1 MVLFLVGCGFAVLG
15 GVIALLVNGSK
26 PARWIAT
33 IGVWIGCGLAS
44 IPVISALG
52 DQAPHPVQWAWSMP
66 GGSLSFALDG
76 LSAFFCLPILL
87 VSPLAALYGVGYL
100 AGHARSL
107 KAVLFFYNVLV
118 ASMLMLVATRNGLL
132 FLVVWEIMAISSFFL
147 VIFDDEHAHVRR
159 AGWTY
164 LVATHIGTAALL
176 AMFALLGA
184 GADSLDFTA
193 LAAMG
198 RSLTMA
204 TVLFALAV
212 IGFGSKAGFFALHV
226 WLPQAHPAAPSHVS
240 ALMSGVMIKT
250 GIYGLLRVLTLLG
263 APSAGWGWTL
273 VIVGLSSGILGV
285 AFALAQH
292 DIKRLLAYHS
302 VENIGIITLGL
313 GAGVLGLSWGQ
324 PVLIMLGFGGG
335 ILHVLNHAVFKS
347 LLFFGA
353 GAVAHST
360 GLRDID
366 HLGGLL
372 KRMRWTGL
380 TFLVASAAICGLPP
394 FNGFV
399 SEFLIYVAAFSGL
412 HAATPGTVVL
422 AIGILT
428 GLALIGGLAAACF
441 AKAFGMVFLGEPR
454 SDHAGG
460 AHEVG
465 PTMRW
470 PMMALAVACL
480 AIGLLAPLAVRG
492 VLPAVAVVAGG
503 DPGALLEA
511 AGGAI
516 RGLTGVVYISVTLL
530 LVTGGL
536 LLFRRLLPRGKQQ
549 TETGTW
555 DCGYARPTP
564 RMQYTASSF
573 AQPLVDLFRTLLGTR
588 KRGMAVRGFFPARAT
603 FETDTPDAAQERLFA
618 PLFQSIDRLVA
629 PIRRMQHGRV
639 HEYLLYIAATLVL
652 LLLFWKAGTR

>member
-1 MVLFLVGCGFAVLG
+1 MVLFLVGCGFAVLS
-15 GVIALLVNGSK
+15 GVAALLVKGPK
-26 PARWIAT
+26 PARWLAAT
-33 IGVWIGCGLAS
+33 GVWIGCGLAS

-52 DQAPHPVQWAWSMP
+52 GQAPQPLQWAWSMP

-76 LSAFFCLPILL
+76 LSAFFCLPILF

-100 AGHARSL
+100 AGHTRSL

-118 ASMLMLVATRNGLL
+118 ASMLLLVATRNGLL

-184 GADSLDFTA
+184 GADSLDFGV
-193 LAAMG
+193 LAAVG
-198 RSLTMA
+198 RSPTMA

-212 IGFGSKAGFFALHV
+212 IGFGSKAGFFPLHV

-263 APSAGWGWTL
+263 APSAGWGWAL
-273 VIVGLSSGILGV
+273 VVVGLMSGLLGI
-285 AFALAQH
+285 AFALAQN
-292 DIKRLLAYHS
+292 DIKRLLAYSS

-313 GAGVLGLSWGQ
+313 GVGILGMSWEQ
-324 PVLIMLGFGGG
+324 PALVVLGFGGG
-335 ILHVLNHAVFKS
+335 LLHVLNHAMFKS
-347 LLFFGA
+347 LLFLGA
-353 GAVAHST
+353 GAVVHGT
-360 GLRDID
+360 GIRDID
-366 HLGGLL
+366 RLGGLM

-380 TFLVASAAICGLPP
+380 AFLVAAAAICGLPP

-399 SEFLIYVAAFSGL
+399 SEFLIYIAAFHGVR
-412 HAATPGTVVL
+412 AASPETVVL
-422 AIGILT
+422 AICILT

-460 AHEVG
+460 AHEAG
-465 PTMRW
+465 AAMRW
-470 PMMALAVACL
+470 PMAALAVACV
-480 AIGLLAPLAVRG
+480 AIGLLAPGAVRG

-503 DPGALLEA
+503 DPKAMLGPA
-511 AGGAI
+511 AGAI
-516 RGLTGVVYISVTLL
+516 RDLTGVVHVSAALL
-530 LVTGGL
+530 LVTAGL
-536 LLFRRLLPRGKQQ
+536 LLVRRLLPRGTQQ

-555 DCGYARPTP
+555 DCGFAQPTP

-588 KRGMAVRGFFPARAT
+588 KRGIAVRGFFPPRAT
-603 FETDTPDAAQERLFA
+603 FETDTPDAAHERLFV
-618 PLFQSIDRLVA
+618 PLFRSIDRVVA

-652 LLLFWKAGTR
+652 LLLFWKAGIR